1 MSLTETEL
9 SGLNMKCDLKA
20 IRKKNKAQA
29 LHLRRKA
36 RVRKIVSGTR
46 ERPRLSVF
54 KSARH
59 IYVQAIDD
67 VAATTLAS
75 AGSLEATIKDNSK
88 GLKKVDVA
96 RMVGEA
102 LGAKLKEANF
112 SCGVFDRNGFR
123 YTGRIAAVAEGIR
136 SCGLQI

>member
-1 MSLTETEL
+1 
-9 SGLNMKCDLKA
+9 MKYDLKA
-20 IRKKNKAQA
+20 IGKKNKAHA

-36 RVRKIVSGTR
+36 RVRKIISGTK

-54 KSARH
+54 KSAKH

-67 VAATTLAS
+67 VAAVTLAS
-75 AGSLEATIKDNSK
+75 AGSLESGIREGSK
-88 GLKKVDVA
+88 GLKKCEVA
-96 RMVGEA
+96 KLVGEA
-102 LGAKLKEANF
+102 LGAKLKQANF
-112 SCGVFDRNGFR
+112 SNAVFDRNGFR

>member
-1 MSLTETEL
+1 
-9 SGLNMKCDLKA
+9 MKYDLKA
-20 IRKKNKAQA
+20 LKRKNKSQA

-36 RVRKIVSGTR
+36 RVRKIVSGTA

-54 KSARH
+54 KSAKH

-67 VAATTLAS
+67 IAAVTLAS
-75 AGSLEATIKDNSK
+75 AGSLEAGIRERSK

-96 RMVGEA
+96 KLVGEA
-102 LGAKLKEANF
+102 LGAKLKQANF
-112 SCGVFDRNGFR
+112 SCAVFDRNGFR
-123 YTGRIAAVAEGIR
+123 YTGRIAAVAEGVR